1 MSEHK
6 QNLDVIYEQE
16 LERIN
21 KDPSLYM
28 TPGARRYFK
37 RVAFGYA
44 ILAIACA
51 FGIWGVTQRID
62 SQLRKQL
69 NILLVQNCE
78 ASIPTLKKFNQGV
91 RSDIEQIKDNLF
103 INTKRGDYQRIA
115 ANKRAI
121 VAKKNQ
127 ILHVPTVEECKDRK
141 AF

>member
-21 KDPSLYM
+21 RDPALYM
-28 TPGARRYFK
+28 TPGARHYFK
-37 RVAFGYA
+37 RVALGYA
-44 ILAIACA
+44 VLAIACA

-62 SQLRKQL
+62 NQLREQL
-69 NILLVQNCE
+69 NIFLVQNCE

-91 RSDIEQIKDNLF
+91 QSDIEQLEDALF
-103 INTKRGDYQRIA
+103 INQQRGDSQRVA

-121 VAKKNQ
+121 AAKKNQ
-127 ILHVPTVEECKDRK
+127 KLHVPTVEECKDRK
-141 AF
+141 TF